1 MTIDCTGVTKIAELA
16 RLEFSERE
24 LEEFTP
30 QFRRILDY
38 VEKLKEVSVEGVEP
52 TSHASLPGRSASART
67 HASVGAGIRTPATR
81 AARRTRRPARPSRG
95 RPNCWWR

>member
-1 MTIDCTGVTKIAELA
+1 MAIDRTGVTKIAELA

-52 TSHASLPGRSASART
+52 TSHASFGEGPSVQSARDDEVRR
-67 HASVGAGIRTPATR
+67 SLPAEEALANAPDPGSGHFR
-81 AARRTRRPARPSRG
+81 VPKVL
-95 RPNCWWR
+95 